1 MEPETERLS
10 AARRREIF
18 TDDFE
23 EYHRSDNVGGDE
35 VRWTVY
41 GAINMAL
48 RCQMHHGIG
57 PVLIKYRPQRFPVG
71 DAGLHKAVARLLFVL
86 GDGGPVRRVS
96 QLVKVDDDGF
106 CCG

>member
-10 AARRREIF
+10 TAGRREIF

-71 DAGLHKAVARLLFVL
+71 DAGLHKAAARMLFAL
-86 GDGGPVRRVS
+86 GAGGPRPRGCHIV
-96 QLVKVDDDGF
+96 
-106 CCG
+106 